1 MMGKYGSVIVVSAF
15 RSIPIARL
23 VCLGCGYVREWVDNR
38 RHLDLLREK
47 YGDQLRPR

>member
-1 MMGKYGSVIVVSAF
+1 MAGKYGSVIVLTMFQIV
-15 RSIPIARL
+15 PIARL